1 MKSALIELMICGTVG
16 AYCVVRCAALMPAAF
31 AEARAVVAAAFDRQR
46 RIEDALEPE
55 GE

>member
-31 AEARAVVAAAFDRQR
+31 AEARAVVAAAFERQR
-46 RIEDALEPE
+46 RIEEVLEPE

>member
-1 MKSALIELMICGTVG
+1 MKSALVELMICGTVG
-16 AYCVVRCAALMPAAF
+16 AYCVMRCAALMPAAF

-46 RIEDALEPE
+46 RIEEVLDPE

>member
-1 MKSALIELMICGTVG
+1 MKSALLELMICGTVG
-16 AYCVVRCAALMPAAF
+16 TYCFMRCASLVPAAF

-46 RIEDALEPE
+46 RIEGIMEPE

>member
-1 MKSALIELMICGTVG
+1 MKSALLELMICGTVG
-16 AYCVVRCAALMPAAF
+16 TYCVMRCASLVPAAF

-46 RIEDALEPE
+46 RIEEVLEPK